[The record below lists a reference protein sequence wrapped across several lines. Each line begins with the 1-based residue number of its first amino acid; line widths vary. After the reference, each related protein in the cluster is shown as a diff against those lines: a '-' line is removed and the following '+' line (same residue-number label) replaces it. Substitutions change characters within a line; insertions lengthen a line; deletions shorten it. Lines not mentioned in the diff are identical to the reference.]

1 MRLLLTGITGFVG
14 QNLVPMIIKECPET
28 NILTLNIPS
37 DLDKAKTLY
46 PYSQCKHILTT
57 DLEEVKA
64 FNPEVVMHLATVTT
78 PRNDTEI
85 IKPMLAAN
93 IEFGVLLLHT
103 LSQCDALRLFVNTG
117 SFAEYRFGPSKID
130 DAYLYTATK
139 SAFRH
144 FCDYYSNLIGFKY
157 ITVVPYTIYGGKP
170 TVKRL
175 LDYIIESIDS
185 EKPVDMTAG
194 EQILDF
200 THVSDL
206 ASFYVHILKNIDK
219 FLSLDNAEE
228 FHVGTGKG
236 MSIKDLVTVV
246 EKVYGKKC
254 NINWGGRPYRDR
266 DTMHA
271 VAPIAKNINLVDWKA
286 SIDVEKGISM
296 MKDGIYSL

>member
-1 MRLLLTGITGFVG
+1 M
-14 QNLVPMIIKECPET
+14 
-28 NILTLNIPS
+28 
-37 DLDKAKTLY
+37 
-46 PYSQCKHILTT
+46 
-57 DLEEVKA
+57 
-64 FNPEVVMHLATVTT
+64 
-78 PRNDTEI
+78 
-85 IKPMLAAN
+85 
-93 IEFGVLLLHT
+93 
-103 LSQCDALRLFVNTG
+103 
-117 SFAEYRFGPSKID
+117 
-130 DAYLYTATK
+130 
-139 SAFRH
+139 
-144 FCDYYSNLIGFKY
+144 
-157 ITVVPYTIYGGKP
+157 
-170 TVKRL
+170 
-175 LDYIIESIDS
+175 DYIIESIDS

-236 MSIKDLVTVV
+236 MSIKDLVTIV

-271 VAPIAKNINLVDWKA
+271 VAPIAKNINLVGWKA

-296 MKDGIYSL
+296 MKDGIYTL